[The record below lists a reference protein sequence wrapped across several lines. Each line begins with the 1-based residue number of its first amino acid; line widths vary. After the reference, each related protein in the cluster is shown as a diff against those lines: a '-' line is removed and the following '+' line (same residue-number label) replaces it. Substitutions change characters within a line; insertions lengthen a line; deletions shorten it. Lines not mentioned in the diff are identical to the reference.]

1 MSLWGNLDAA
11 NNAPKQSATAGY
23 GGNKPQVTANAQ
35 VYYSN
40 TELGAYITGSAIG
53 VFGVNAQE
61 QINAGASANTLLG
74 VPQHAGWVIRK
85 VNMGPVI
92 AISANTGAVGTNTFI
107 TFQTPTGRGRDSQ
120 GGLTVTDANASISVN
135 AAGYITAV
143 TLNSGG
149 LYANT
154 PFANVSGSNAS
165 FTITMG
171 GRANRVTT
179 ETIVAMGSMT
189 GDGGLVY

>member
-23 GGNKPQVTANAQ
+23 GGNTPQVTANAQ

-40 TELGAYITGSAIG
+40 TQNEAFITGSAIG

-61 QINAGASANTLLG
+61 QINAEASANTLLG

-107 TFQTPTGRGRDSQ
+107 TFHTGRGRDSQ
-120 GGLTVTDANASISVN
+120 GALTVTDANASISVN

>member
-23 GGNKPQVTANAQ
+23 GGNTPQITANAQ

-40 TELGAYITGSAIG
+40 TQNGAFITGSAIG
-53 VFGVNAQE
+53 VFGVDAQE
-61 QINAGASANTLLG
+61 QINAEASANTLLG

-85 VNMGPVI
+85 TGMGPIV
-92 AISANTGAVGTNTFI
+92 AITANAGAVGANSFI
-107 TFQTPTGRGRDSQ
+107 TFTQGLGRDGS
-120 GGLTVTDANASISVN
+120 GSTLAVANIAVN
-135 AAGYITAV
+135 AAGYITTV
-143 TLNSGG
+143 NLISGG

-154 PFANVSGSNAS
+154 PVAAANTGNAS

-179 ETIVAMGSMT
+179 ETIVAMGSMR
-189 GDGGLVY
+189 GDGGGVY